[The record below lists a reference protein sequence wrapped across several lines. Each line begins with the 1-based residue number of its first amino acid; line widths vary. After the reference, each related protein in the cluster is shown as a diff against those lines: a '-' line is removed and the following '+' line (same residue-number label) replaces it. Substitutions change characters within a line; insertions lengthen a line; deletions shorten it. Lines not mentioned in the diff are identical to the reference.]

1 MSIKIIL
8 KTAALG
14 LSVFLAATPAM
25 AAKTL
30 VYCSEASPSGFD
42 PGLYTDGASYD
53 ASSRTVYS
61 RLVTFEHGTTK
72 IEPDLAESWD
82 ISQDGLTYTFHLRKG
97 VKFQTTRW
105 FTPTRDFNADDVL
118 FTFDRMRDKNHP
130 WHNYLTGASWQYYE
144 AMNMPKIIKTI
155 EKLDDYTVRFTLSQ
169 VEAPFLAD
177 LAMDF
182 ASIVSKEYA
191 DKLAAEGKQAELNTR
206 PVGTGPFA
214 FVAYQNDSMIR
225 YKAHPDYYRGK
236 QKLDNLVFAITVD
249 NSVRAQRLRSG
260 ECHVMSYPAPTDIAA
275 LKADPNINVMEE
287 VGMNVGYMAYN
298 TLQPPF
304 DKAEVRRALN
314 MAINK
319 PAIVEAVFAGQG
331 EVARNPLPPAIWG
344 YNDAIKPDVY
354 DPEKA
359 KAMLEA
365 AGVKNLEMKIWA
377 MPASRT
383 YMPNA
388 RRAAEMMQADLAKI
402 GVKASIVTM
411 EWGEYLKRGTD
422 KNRDGAMM
430 VGWMDDNGDPDNFL
444 ATLNNC
450 AAIGTNNYANWCY
463 KPYEDLIQQ
472 AKRVTDIGERTKL
485 YEQAQVI
492 FKEQAPWLLIAHGK
506 TIMPMSKKVQNFY
519 VDPHGVR
526 FDDVDLED

>member
-1 MSIKIIL
+1 MSMKTLL
-8 KTAALG
+8 KTAAFAA
-14 LSVFLAATPAM
+14 SVFLAAAPAM
-25 AAKTL
+25 AVKTL
-30 VYCSEASPSGFD
+30 VYCSEASPGGFD

-53 ASSRTVYS
+53 ASARSVYS
-61 RLVTFEHGTTK
+61 RLVGFEHGTTK

-82 ISQDGLTYTFHLRKG
+82 ISPDGLTYTFHLRKG

-105 FTPTRDFNADDVL
+105 FTPTRDFNADDIM

-130 WHNYLTGASWQYYE
+130 WHHYIPGASWQYYA

-155 EKLDDYTVRFTLSQ
+155 EKLDDYTVRFTLDQ

-182 ASIVSKEYA
+182 ASVVSKEYA
-191 DKLAAEGKQAELNTR
+191 DKLAAAGKQAELNNK
-206 PVGTGPFA
+206 PVGTGPFT
-214 FVAYQNDSMIR
+214 FVAYQKDSMIR
-225 YKAHPDYYRGK
+225 YKANPDYYRGK

-260 ECHVMSYPAPTDIAA
+260 ECHVMSYPAPTDISG
-275 LKADPNINVMEE
+275 LKADPKINVMEE

-314 MAINK
+314 IAVNK
-319 PAIVEAVFAGQG
+319 PAIVEAVFAGLG
-331 EVARNPLPPAIWG
+331 EVAKNPLPPAIWG
-344 YNDAIKPDVY
+344 YNHAVKPDVY

-402 GVKASIVTM
+402 GVKVSVVTM
-411 EWGEYLKRGTD
+411 EWGEYLKRATARE
-422 KNRDGAMM
+422 RDGAMII
-430 VGWMDDNGDPDNFL
+430 GWLDDNGDPDNFL

-472 AKRVTDIGERTKL
+472 AKHVTDISARTKL

-492 FKEQAPWLLIAHGK
+492 FKEQAPWMLIAHGK
-506 TIMPMSKKVQNFY
+506 TLVPMSKRVKNFH
-519 VDPHGVR
+519 VDPHGMR